1 MTPPEVTTDMTDAP
15 QLLVEQDGAVLTV
28 TFNRARQRNAMT
40 WEMYEGLF
48 DACERAD
55 GDDAIRVMVL
65 RSSNEKAFIA
75 GTDISQFADFTE
87 GEQGV
92 EYEKKIERITNRL
105 EDVDVPTVAA
115 IQGFCVGGGLGLASV
130 CDLRVATPSAR
141 FGLPIARTLGNCLS
155 MNGYS
160 ILVQQ
165 VGPSVALDLL
175 LRARL
180 LTGEEAHAAGF
191 VAELCAEDGLE
202 AATDEIA
209 QTLLGHAPISMWAA
223 KEAVR
228 RLRRMTIP
236 SGDDIV
242 ARAFGSEDFRAAVAA
257 FAAKEQVAW
266 QGR

>member
-1 MTPPEVTTDMTDAP
+1 MTNLGGTPDMTNAP
-15 QLLVEQDGAVLTV
+15 QLLVEQDGAVLTI

-55 GDDAIRVMVL
+55 ADEEIRVMVL
-65 RSSNEKAFIA
+65 RSSSDKAFIA
-75 GTDISQFADFTE
+75 GTDISQFADFTHGEE
-87 GEQGV
+87 GV
-92 EYEKKIERITNRL
+92 AYEEKIARITNRL

-115 IQGFCVGGGLGLASV
+115 IRGFCVGGGLGLASV
-130 CDLRVATPSAR
+130 CDLRIATPSAR

-160 ILVQQ
+160 ILIQQ
-165 VGPSVALDLL
+165 VGQSVALDML

-180 LTGEEAHAAGF
+180 FTGEEAHASGF
-191 VAELCAEDGLE
+191 VAELCGEDDLE
-202 AATDEIA
+202 AATDGVV

-228 RLRRMTIP
+228 RFRRMTIP
-236 SGDDIV
+236 DGDDIV
-242 ARAFGSEDFRAAVAA
+242 TRAFGSEDFRRAVAA
-257 FAAKEQVAW
+257 FATKEQVTW

>member
-1 MTPPEVTTDMTDAP
+1 MTDTP
-15 QLLVEQDGAVLTV
+15 QLLLEQDGPVLTV

-48 DACERAD
+48 AACERAD
-55 GDDAIRVMVL
+55 ADDEIRVMVL
-65 RSSNEKAFIA
+65 RSSSDKAFIA
-75 GTDISQFADFTE
+75 GTDISQFADFTSGEE
-87 GEQGV
+87 GV
-92 EYEKKIERITNRL
+92 VYEEKIARITNRL
-105 EDVDVPTVAA
+105 EDVNVPTVAA
-115 IQGFCVGGGLGLASV
+115 IRGFCVGGGLGLASV

-155 MNGYS
+155 MNSYS
-160 ILVQQ
+160 ILIQQ
-165 VGPSVALDLL
+165 VGQPLALDLL

-180 LTGEEAHAAGF
+180 LTGEEAHASGF
-191 VAELCAEDGLE
+191 VAELCGEDDLE
-202 AATDEIA
+202 ATTHGVV

-228 RLRRMTIP
+228 RFRRATIP
-236 SGDDIV
+236 EGDDIV
-242 ARAFGSEDFRAAVAA
+242 ARAFGSEDFRRAVAA

>member
-1 MTPPEVTTDMTDAP
+1 MTDAP
-15 QLLVEQDGAVLTV
+15 ELLVEQDGPVLTV

-48 DACERAD
+48 HACERAD
-55 GDDAIRVMVL
+55 ADDEIRVMVL
-65 RSSNEKAFIA
+65 RSSSDKAFIA
-75 GTDISQFADFTE
+75 GTDIGQFADFTS
-87 GEQGV
+87 GEDGV
-92 EYEKKIERITNRL
+92 AYEAKIARISNRL

-115 IQGFCVGGGLGLASV
+115 IRGFCVGGGLGLASV
-130 CDLRVATPSAR
+130 CDLRIATPSAR

-155 MNGYS
+155 MNSYS
-160 ILVQQ
+160 ILIQQ

-180 LTGEEAHAAGF
+180 LTGEEAHASGF
-191 VAELCAEDGLE
+191 VAELCDEDDLMS
-202 AATDEIA
+202 ATEGVV

-228 RLRRMTIP
+228 RFRRMTIP
-236 SGDDIV
+236 EGDDIV
-242 ARAFGSEDFRAAVAA
+242 ARAFGSEDFRRAVAA
-257 FAAKEQVAW
+257 FATKEQVAW